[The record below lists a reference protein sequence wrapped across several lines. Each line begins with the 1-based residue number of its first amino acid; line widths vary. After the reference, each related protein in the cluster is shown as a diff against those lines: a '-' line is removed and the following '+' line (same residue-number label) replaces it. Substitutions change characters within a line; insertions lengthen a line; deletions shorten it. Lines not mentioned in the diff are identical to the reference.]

1 MKHLLLCIAA
11 LVISCAASGTAATG
25 ETTRAAPGPAASS
38 TTPVVAA
45 AEFAVRT
52 YVQESTRANGVVCV
66 ELDGGED
73 PGKVLDRLS
82 PLAGHLSA
90 DRKDCLGRAEP
101 AAILSIGPAQV
112 AGDRARVDVGVVL
125 GSAGM
130 LELERQEG
138 AWVVVRAATA
148 WISLR

>member
-82 PLAGHLSA
+82 PLASHLSA

-138 AWVVVRAATA
+138 TWVVVRAATA